1 MDTADGQGAVP
12 AAESDRRP
20 AREQGPSAEGETVA
34 PSAEG
39 DRPAPSAEGEN
50 LARSAEIPENDA
62 PPPADAA
69 VAAADGRVR
78 RIRVLLAVAVI
89 VYALDL
95 GSKTLVVA
103 RMHYGQPIRLLGPV
117 LQLVYTRNSGAAF
130 SIGETYTIIF
140 TAIAV
145 GVIAVI
151 LRLARSLFSLP
162 WAIALGLLL
171 GGALGNLTDRITRD
185 PGVLRG
191 WVVDFI
197 QLPHWPIF
205 NLADSAICIGGAL
218 MVLLAF
224 RGLHPD
230 GTDERAVARNQ
241 NGPASDGGNDGD
253 TGRDK
258 GNQAR
263 DARTG
268 AAGTPGTAGATGAAS

>member
-1 MDTADGQGAVP
+1 MDTANGQDAVP

-20 AREQGPSAEGETVA
+20 AGEQGLAAEGETQA
-34 PSAEG
+34 RLAEV
-39 DRPAPSAEGEN
+39 PQ
-50 LARSAEIPENDA
+50 NDA
-62 PPPADAA
+62 PPPAEPAA
-69 VAAADGRVR
+69 TAVDGRVR
-78 RIRVLLAVAVI
+78 RIRVLLAVAAAA
-89 VYALDL
+89 YALDL
-95 GSKTLVVA
+95 GSKLLVVA
-103 RMHYGQPIRLLGPV
+103 TMHYGQPIRLLGSV

-145 GVIAVI
+145 GVIAMI
-151 LRLARSLFSLP
+151 LRLARSLYSLP

-171 GGALGNLTDRITRD
+171 GGALGNLTDRIARD
-185 PGVLRG
+185 PGFLRG

-197 QLPHWPIF
+197 QVPRWPIF
-205 NLADSAICIGGAL
+205 NLADSAICVGGAL

-230 GTDERAVARNQ
+230 GTDERAVARGR
-241 NGPASDGGNDGD
+241 NGGQAAASGNDDGD

-258 GNQAR
+258 GHQAR

-268 AAGTPGTAGATGAAS
+268 AANTAGTPGTAGAAS

>member
-20 AREQGPSAEGETVA
+20 AREQGPSAEGETA
-34 PSAEG
+34 ALSAEG
-39 DRPAPSAEGEN
+39 GRPAPP
-50 LARSAEIPENDA
+50 AEIPESDA
-62 PPPADAA
+62 PPPADTAT
-69 VAAADGRVR
+69 AAADGRVR

-95 GSKTLVVA
+95 ASKTLVVA
-103 RMHYGQPIRLLGPV
+103 MMHYGQPIRLLGPV

-197 QLPHWPIF
+197 QVPHWPIF
-205 NLADSAICIGGAL
+205 NLADSAICVGGAL

-230 GTDERAVARNQ
+230 GTDERAAARSQ
-241 NGPASDGGNDGD
+241 NAPAGDGGNDGD
-253 TGRDK
+253 AGHDR
-258 GNQAR
+258 GHQAR

-268 AAGTPGTAGATGAAS
+268 TSAAPGAPGTAGATGAAS